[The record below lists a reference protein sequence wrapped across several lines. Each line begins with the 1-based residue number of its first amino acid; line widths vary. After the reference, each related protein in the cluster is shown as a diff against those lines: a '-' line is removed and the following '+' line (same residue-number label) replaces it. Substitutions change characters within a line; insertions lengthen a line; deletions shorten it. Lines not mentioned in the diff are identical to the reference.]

1 MDRTQLAIFQCGT
14 LFHLSNSPLSDKKT
28 MSRSVSISALF
39 VAIAMI
45 LGRLTGLLRVLG
57 LATVLGVSYA
67 NDLAVLII
75 SVPDFLNSMLIG
87 GAMAAVLVPEIHRRN
102 QADSGQTASQLIVQT
117 MVVVAAISGIL
128 ALILAALAPWFTQG
142 LASGFSVAQIS
153 QASPLIVVVL
163 WAFPISAVTAVTGAV
178 LQSQHKPLVPAYG
191 NLFFNL
197 IVILAILF
205 WVNADQLQ
213 ILAWAVVA
221 AALFRL
227 VTQMVPC
234 LFQGTLRGGLQNLL
248 KFETLDRR
256 LLVKYF
262 QALTAIGLVIAFPV
276 VSRSFASAYTG
287 GISLFEYA
295 QKLVELPRGLLGAIL
310 TMVIFPRLSHAF
322 AEGKSADGSRMISQ
336 ASGLILLI
344 SIPVTVVIYGCAEP
358 MISFLFQRGQ
368 FSAYDVARTAELLQ
382 IAILA
387 MPALIMSILT
397 MDVFYAR
404 HETMIPFRFSLISL
418 VCLVVFSLILRTFMG
433 ISGVM
438 LAFVLTSWF
447 HFLMLTVGLYLKM
460 RVSVIEGVNLKHCA
474 ALVLLT
480 FSGITFSAMMLRVIT
495 EPVMLV
501 IYSGFVG
508 LFCFGAVLV
517 ILKNHLPRFHRKLS
531 L

>member
-1 MDRTQLAIFQCGT
+1 
-14 LFHLSNSPLSDKKT
+14 
-28 MSRSVSISALF
+28 MSRSVSISALL

-45 LGRLTGLLRVLG
+45 FGRLTGLLRVLG

-67 NDLAVLII
+67 NDLAVLMI
-75 SVPDFLNSMLIG
+75 SVPDFLNAMLIG

-102 QADSGQTASQLIVQT
+102 QESAGQSASQLIVQT
-117 MVVVAAISGIL
+117 MLAVAVISGIL
-128 ALILAALAPWFTQG
+128 ALLLACVAPWFTRG
-142 LASGFSVAQIS
+142 LASGFSAAQIS
-153 QASPLIVVVL
+153 QASPLIMIVL
-163 WAFPISAVTAVTGAV
+163 WAFPLSTVTAVTGAV

-197 IVILAILF
+197 ILILAILF
-205 WVNADQLQ
+205 WVTPDQLS
-213 ILAWAVVA
+213 ILAWAVVG

-227 VTQMVPC
+227 VTQLIPC
-234 LFQGTLRGGLQNLL
+234 FITGAFQGGFHNLL
-248 KFETLDRR
+248 KFETLNRR
-256 LLVKYF
+256 LIVKYF

-276 VSRSFASAYTG
+276 VSRSFASAFTG

-322 AEGKSADGSRMISQ
+322 AEGKADVGSRMISQ

-358 MISFLFQRGQ
+358 MISLLFQRGQ
-368 FSAYDVARTAELLQ
+368 FSAYDATRTAELLQ
-382 IAILA
+382 IAILS

-404 HETMIPFRFSLISL
+404 HETMIPFKFSLISL
-418 VCLVVFSLILRTFMG
+418 GCLVVLSLVLRNFMG

-447 HFLMLTVGLYLKM
+447 HFLMLTVGLHLKM
-460 RVSVIEGVNLKHCA
+460 QVSVIEGVNLKHCA

-480 FSGITFSAMMLRVIT
+480 FSGIAISAMILRVIT

-501 IYSGFVG
+501 VYSGFVG
-508 LFCFGAVLV
+508 LFCFGAVLL
-517 ILKNHLPRFHRKLS
+517 ILRNHLPRFHRKLS

>member
-1 MDRTQLAIFQCGT
+1 
-14 LFHLSNSPLSDKKT
+14 
-28 MSRSVSISALF
+28 MSRSVSISALL
-39 VAIAMI
+39 VAVAMI
-45 LGRLTGLLRVLG
+45 FGRLTGLLRVLG

-102 QADSGQTASQLIVQT
+102 QETSGLSSSQLIVQT
-117 MVVVAAISGIL
+117 IVAVAAISGVL
-128 ALILAALAPWFTQG
+128 ALLLAGGASWFTQG
-142 LASGFSVAQIS
+142 LASGFSTAQIS
-153 QASPLIVVVL
+153 QASPLIMIVL
-163 WAFPISAVTAVTGAV
+163 WAFPVSAVTAVTAAV
-178 LQSQHKPLVPAYG
+178 LQSRHNPLIPAYG

-205 WVNADQLQ
+205 WVTPEQLS
-213 ILAWAVVA
+213 ILAWAVVGG
-221 AALFRL
+221 ALFRL
-227 VTQMVPC
+227 GTQLIPC
-234 LFQGTLRGGLQNLL
+234 FVNGAFQGGLQNLL
-248 KFETLDRR
+248 QFETLDRK
-256 LLVKYF
+256 LLVRYF

-276 VSRSFASAYTG
+276 VSRSFASAFTG

-322 AEGKSADGSRMISQ
+322 SEGKTDLGSRMISQ

-358 MISFLFQRGQ
+358 MISLLFQRGQ

-382 IAILA
+382 IAILSL
-387 MPALIMSILT
+387 PALIMAILT

-404 HETMIPFRFSLISL
+404 HETMIPFKFSLISL
-418 VCLVVFSLILRTFMG
+418 GCLVVLSLVLRNLMG

-447 HFLMLTVGLYLKM
+447 HFLILTIGLYLKM
-460 RVSVIEGVNLKHCA
+460 QVSVIEGVNLKHCA

-480 FSGITFSAMMLRVIT
+480 FSGIAFSAMMLKVIT
-495 EPVMLV
+495 EPVLLV
-501 IYSGFVG
+501 VYSGFVG
-508 LFCFGAVLV
+508 LFCFGAVLM